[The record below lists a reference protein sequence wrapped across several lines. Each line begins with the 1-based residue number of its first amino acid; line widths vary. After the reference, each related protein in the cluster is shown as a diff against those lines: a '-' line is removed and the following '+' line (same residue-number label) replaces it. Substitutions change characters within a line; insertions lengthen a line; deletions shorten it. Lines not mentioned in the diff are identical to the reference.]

1 MNQNTQPESRPP
13 FVRFEY
19 RPVEDRAAT
28 VAKGHFSTKDVAFAL
43 ITRPGSKDTHEAL
56 AEEWLKTMEKK
67 ARENLVPASWPE
79 AFKQAFERW
88 KNNEESPVEG
98 TPIKGWPVLGPSAQ
112 RTLLQA
118 GFRTV
123 EDLAAAPDPELNSIG
138 AGAIEYRNKARTWL
152 EQANGP
158 GKAVERITALETQ
171 LAQQG
176 ALIKQLSEANSA
188 LKIAESLKKTG

>member
-1 MNQNTQPESRPP
+1 MMNQSTQPESRPP

-28 VAKGHFSTKDVAFAL
+28 LAKGHYSTKDVAYAL

-56 AEEWLKTMEKK
+56 AEDWLKTMEAK
-67 ARENLVPASWPE
+67 ARENLVPPTWPE
-79 AFKQAFERW
+79 AFKQLFERW
-88 KNNEESPVEG
+88 KKGEEAPVEG

-112 RTLLQA
+112 QTLIQA

-138 AGAIEYRNKARTWL
+138 PGAIEFRNKARAWL

-158 GKAVERITALETQ
+158 GKAVERITALEAQ
-171 LAQQG
+171 LAQQS

-188 LKIAESLKKTG
+188 LKIAESVKKG